1 MRFYILVPQNMQN
14 RDVIPNS
21 ASPSSS
27 EKSSHSPTTGDQ
39 NLPENFGIKKTFEHH
54 TLGIW
59 DLYIEKPSIKWQIP
73 FCPFIA
79 DKAQLIGDLRY
90 LWRAVHDLSSKLLL
104 ARVAVS
110 AALALSPAV
119 SLW

>member
-1 MRFYILVPQNMQN
+1 MQN

-21 ASPSSS
+21 PSPSSS
-27 EKSSHSPTTGDQ
+27 EKCSHSLATGDQ
-39 NLPENFGIKKTFEHH
+39 NLPQRTESLGINKTFEHH

-59 DLYIEKPSIKWQIP
+59 DLYIEKPSIKWQISLCS
-73 FCPFIA
+73 FFA

-90 LWRAVHDLSSKLLL
+90 LWRAVHDLSSELLL
-104 ARVAVS
+104 ARMAVS